1 MNTIAD
7 TGARNTAGTDAET
20 RAALAKAIIRL
31 FDEWALD
38 TPDRA
43 TLLGLAGNSRTT
55 LNRYRSGKPLGNSR
69 DLLDRAGHLLG
80 IHKNLMLLFPENPQ
94 VRNAWMRAANRRFGN
109 KTPIQVIDEQGLT
122 GLLMVRAEL
131 ERLRGQ

>member
-1 MNTIAD
+1 MNT
-7 TGARNTAGTDAET
+7 TAGTGTRTAAGTNAET
-20 RAALAKAIIRL
+20 RTTLAKAITRL
-31 FDEWALD
+31 FDEWRLD
-38 TPDRA
+38 NPERA

-80 IHKNLMLLFPENPQ
+80 IHKNLMLLFPENPEI
-94 VRNAWMRAANRRFGN
+94 RNAWMSTANRRFGS
-109 KTPIQVIDEQGLT
+109 KTPIQVVDEQGLT

>member
-1 MNTIAD
+1 MNTPAK
-7 TGARNTAGTDAET
+7 TGAQTAVSTDAET
-20 RAALAKAIIRL
+20 RAALAKAVTRL
-31 FDEWALD
+31 FDAWGLD
-38 TPDRA
+38 NPERA

-80 IHKNLMLLFPENPQ
+80 IHKNLMLLFPENPE
-94 VRNAWMRAANRRFGN
+94 VRNAWMSAANRRFGGR
-109 KTPIQVIDEQGLT
+109 TPIEVADEQGLT